1 MEMDNN
7 TTFFSPNFGDSGM
20 KQPIN
25 TTLIYVFAVL
35 GIVFALCCGMG
46 IIFAIISVILSVSK
60 MNAYK
65 VNPTAY
71 IGVEGL
77 KTAQLVSYISLG
89 INVLVFIW
97 VLFSLLTTD
106 WNVFMQQYQEI
117 LRNVD

>member
-1 MEMDNN
+1 MLFVVGWEL
-7 TTFFSPNFGDSGM
+7 FLQLF
-20 KQPIN
+20 
-25 TTLIYVFAVL
+25 
-35 GIVFALCCGMG
+35 
-46 IIFAIISVILSVSK
+46 SVILSVSK

>member
-1 MEMDNN
+1 M
-7 TTFFSPNFGDSGM
+7 
-20 KQPIN
+20 PI
-25 TTLIYVFAVL
+25 
-35 GIVFALCCGMG
+35 
-46 IIFAIISVILSVSK
+46 
-60 MNAYK
+60 K

-71 IGVEGL
+71 IGIEGL